1 MPLFCSTVVGQ
12 RRSFSADRYL
22 RRLSILAGATLLAAC
37 GTAGQSDQT
46 RAFADI
52 APAETIRA
60 LGTEPFWNATV
71 AGDRL
76 TYATPDDPEGRT
88 TAVSRFAGNS
98 GLAFHGELG
107 GQPVDLVVTQG
118 ACSDGMSDRRF
129 PYTVTLQIG
138 DEQREGCAY
147 TDRQPFSGPA
157 AP

>member
-1 MPLFCSTVVGQ
+1 MASSLLLLA
-12 RRSFSADRYL
+12 RRIGLAT
-22 RRLSILAGATLLAAC
+22 AGAALLTAC

-46 RAFADI
+46 SAFAGI
-52 APAETIRA
+52 SPAETIRA

-76 TYATPDDPEGRT
+76 TYSTPDDPAGQ
-88 TAVSRFAGNS
+88 TAAVARFAGNS
-98 GLAFHGELG
+98 GLAFNGALG
-107 GQPVDLVVTQG
+107 GRSFDMVVTQG
-118 ACSDGMSDRRF
+118 ACSDGMSDRSY

-138 DEQREGCAY
+138 EERREGCAF